1 MNASEIITMFG
12 SVEDD
17 QKYTRLVELF
27 TDDAVYYDPFAG
39 PQVGR
44 AAIHE
49 FMSEMERVIPAM
61 GVYFSNWE
69 TRADSHTGW
78 SRWEMVV
85 PVGDTKHPI
94 PGQSLYRLRD
104 GKVCF
109 VADYVDPVAYGRI
122 RPDRRPNAAAAAA
135 VPKGTDRRGSADQAV
150 RNFWRDREMSWS
162 PLPGGSVR
170 VGDIATEDSV
180 AWAQW
185 SCNVDGRHVTGW
197 TLHTIGDRVV
207 SCDDYFAE

>member
-1 MNASEIITMFG
+1 MNASDIITMFG

-44 AAIHE
+44 SAIHE

-61 GVYFSNWE
+61 GVYFSNWQ
-69 TRADSHTGW
+69 TMADSHTGW

-85 PVGDTKHPI
+85 PMGDTKHPI

-122 RPDRRPNAAAAAA
+122 RPDRRPNAAAAAG
-135 VPKGTDRRGSADQAV
+135 VPKGTDQRGSADGLV
-150 RNFWRDREMSWS
+150 RTFWRDRVTNWS
-162 PLPGGSVR
+162 PIDGGSVLL
-170 VGDIATEDSV
+170 GDIAVEDSV

-185 SCNVDGRHVTGW
+185 SCVVEGRQVTGW
-197 TLHTIGDRVV
+197 TLHTISNGVV
-207 SCDDYFAE
+207 ACHDYLAE

>member
-1 MNASEIITMFG
+1 MNAFDIITMFG

-17 QKYTRLVELF
+17 QKYTRLVDLF

-44 AAIHE
+44 EAIHE

-69 TRADSHTGW
+69 TKADSHTGW

-85 PVGDTKHPI
+85 PVGDTEHPI

-122 RPDRRPNAAAAAA
+122 RPDRRPNAAAAAG
-135 VPKGTDRRGSADQAV
+135 VPKGTDRRGSADDVV
-150 RNFWRDREMSWS
+150 RSLWRERAASWS
-162 PLPGGSVR
+162 PLAGGSVR
-170 VGDIATEDSV
+170 VGDIAAEDSV
-180 AWAQW
+180 GWAQW
-185 SCNVDGRHVTGW
+185 SCTVDGRHVTGW
-197 TLHTIGDRVV
+197 TLHTVDNGVV
-207 SCDDYFAE
+207 TCDDYFAE

>member
-1 MNASEIITMFG
+1 MNASDIITMFG

-17 QKYTRLVELF
+17 QKYTRLVDLF

-85 PVGDTKHPI
+85 PVGDAKHPI

-109 VADYVDPVAYGRI
+109 VADYVDPIAYGRI
-122 RPDRRPNAAAAAA
+122 RPDRRPNAAAAATI
-135 VPKGTDRRGSADQAV
+135 PKGTDQRGSAHELV
-150 RNFWRDREMSWS
+150 TSFWRERENGWS
-162 PLPGGSVR
+162 PTHDGSVR
-170 VGDIATEDSV
+170 VGDIAAEESV

-185 SCNVDGRHVTGW
+185 SCSSNGRHITGW
-197 TLHTIGDRVV
+197 TLHTIADGVV
-207 SCDDYFAE
+207 SCSDYFAE

>member
-17 QKYTRLVELF
+17 QKYTRLVSLF

-39 PQVGR
+39 AQVGR
-44 AAIHE
+44 SAIHE
-49 FMSEMERVIPAM
+49 FMAEMERVIPAM

-69 TRADSHTGW
+69 TRADSHVGW

-85 PVGDTKHPI
+85 PVNGVEHPI

-135 VPKGTDRRGSADQAV
+135 VPKGTSAVGAASSAV
-150 RNFWRDREMSWS
+150 RALWVERERSWS
-162 PLPGGSVR
+162 PVTGGVVT
-170 VGDIATEDSV
+170 VGDVAVEDST

-185 SCNVDGRHVTGW
+185 SCVIDGRHVAGW
-197 TLHTIGDRVV
+197 TLHTISNGVV
-207 SCDDYFAE
+207 SCDDYLAG